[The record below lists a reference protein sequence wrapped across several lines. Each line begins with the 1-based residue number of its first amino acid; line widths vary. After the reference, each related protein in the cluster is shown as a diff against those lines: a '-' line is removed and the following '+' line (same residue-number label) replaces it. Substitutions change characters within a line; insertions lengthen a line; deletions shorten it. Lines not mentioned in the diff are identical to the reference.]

1 MKFNFDEVIDRK
13 GTNSLKYDFAAE
25 KGKSEDILPLWV
37 ADMDF
42 RTVPE
47 VIERLDECVKHGI
60 FGYSNSKAEY
70 FNAVADW
77 FKYNFNW
84 NVKEEWLIKTP
95 GIVFAV
101 AVAVRAFTNE
111 GDSIIIQRPVYYP
124 FGQVIES
131 NKRKVV
137 NNPLK
142 LIDGHYEID
151 FDDFE
156 SKIVN
161 NNVKLFIMCSPHNP
175 VGRVWKEWELRKIGD
190 ICIKHNVIVV
200 SDEIHCDFVYP
211 GNKHI
216 VFSSL
221 GKEYE
226 NITVTCT
233 APSKTFN
240 LAGLQVSNI
249 FVSNCEL
256 REKFKNSL
264 KATGYDELNT
274 LAIAACQTAYEKGG
288 EWLNELREYIKG
300 NLDFARDFINNNI
313 PEIKLIEPE
322 GTYLIWIDM
331 RSLNMSSEERLDLIE
346 NRAKLWLDNGEMFG
360 EEGEGFER
368 INIACPRKTLKR
380 ALEQLKKAVKER
392 G

>member
-131 NKRKVV
+131 NK
-137 NNPLK
+137 
-142 LIDGHYEID
+142 
-151 FDDFE
+151 
-156 SKIVN
+156 
-161 NNVKLFIMCSPHNP
+161 
-175 VGRVWKEWELRKIGD
+175 
-190 ICIKHNVIVV
+190 
-200 SDEIHCDFVYP
+200 
-211 GNKHI
+211 
-216 VFSSL
+216 
-221 GKEYE
+221 
-226 NITVTCT
+226 
-233 APSKTFN
+233 
-240 LAGLQVSNI
+240 
-249 FVSNCEL
+249 
-256 REKFKNSL
+256 
-264 KATGYDELNT
+264 
-274 LAIAACQTAYEKGG
+274 
-288 EWLNELREYIKG
+288 
-300 NLDFARDFINNNI
+300 
-313 PEIKLIEPE
+313 
-322 GTYLIWIDM
+322 
-331 RSLNMSSEERLDLIE
+331 
-346 NRAKLWLDNGEMFG
+346 
-360 EEGEGFER
+360 
-368 INIACPRKTLKR
+368 
-380 ALEQLKKAVKER
+380 
-392 G
+392 